1 MNNELSPQDEKRI
14 KRAFANKKW
23 PEIAS
28 TMSWSIF
35 KIMAEFVDGYQN
47 LARIGP
53 CVSIFGS
60 ARTKPDNPHYVL
72 AEQIAYK
79 LGKAGLGII
88 TGGGPGI
95 MEAANKGARESGS
108 PSVGLNIN
116 LPFEQT
122 PNPYQHRDKMLQFDY
137 FFVRKVMFMKYA
149 QGFVVLPGGFGTMD
163 EFFEALTLVQTDKRA
178 KFPIV
183 LVDKKFWEPLMG
195 WIKSSL
201 LEAEAYISP
210 EDMDLFK
217 LVDTSDEAVEVIL
230 SFYEKYSMRPN
241 F

>member
-1 MNNELSPQDEKRI
+1 MAENLSPKDENRI
-14 KRAFANKKW
+14 KRAFQNKNW
-23 PEIAS
+23 PELAS

-35 KIMAEFVDGYQN
+35 KVMAEFVDGYQS

-60 ARTKPDNPHYVL
+60 ARTKPGHPHYIL
-72 AEQIAYK
+72 AEDIAFK

-108 PSVGLNIN
+108 ASVGLNIN
-116 LPFEQT
+116 LPFEQE
-122 PNPYQHRDKMLQFDY
+122 PNRFQHRAQMLHFDY

-149 QGFVVLPGGFGTMD
+149 QGFVVLPGGFGTLD
-163 EFFEALTLVQTDKRA
+163 ELFETLTLVQTDKRA

-195 WIKSSL
+195 WIHNSL
-201 LEAEAYISP
+201 LESEAYISE
-210 EDMDLFK
+210 EDLNLFS
-217 LVDTSDEAVEVIL
+217 LVDSADEAVDVIL
-230 SFYEKYSMRPN
+230 EFYTKYSMKPN